1 MFEPPGE
8 CPVCGLDVHE
18 GAKACP
24 GCGADERSGWREI
37 DFSEDAFEYEEF
49 LAEEFGQG
57 RKPAVH
63 PLWKITALLLV
74 LGALGLVLLHGI
86 RLRGHT

>member
-8 CPVCGLDVHE
+8 CPVCGTDVHE

-37 DFSEDAFEYEEF
+37 DFGEDAFDYEEF
-49 LAEEFGQG
+49 LAEEFGHG
-57 RKPAVH
+57 RKPGVH
-63 PLWKITALLLV
+63 PLWVITALLLV
-74 LGALGLVLLHGI
+74 LGALVMVLL
-86 RLRGHT
+86 RGRIF

>member
-8 CPVCGLDVHE
+8 CPVCGTDVHE

-37 DFSEDAFEYEEF
+37 DFGEDAFDYEEF
-49 LAEEFGQG
+49 LAEEFGHG
-57 RKPAVH
+57 RKPGVH
-63 PLWKITALLLV
+63 PLWVITALLL
-74 LGALGLVLLHGI
+74 LLLLAMK
-86 RLRGHT
+86 RN